1 MAVVS
6 VKTLHDGWS
15 GTFTKSASPSF
26 NVVYLVEVDDPTDG
40 NMAVVAA
47 DGIPLLGSSYRVGE
61 DSRADVLLKSLST
74 APIAGTRNLWQ
85 VTASYGSTEQED
97 QEKGDPTDG
106 KTEDGAPTNDP
117 LKFAVSMSMSTS
129 RVTRDAIVGT
139 FLGVLDGDNFMQQGF
154 NDGNAPPKFHDNV
167 TTKNSGK
174 INNGRA
180 ITNSAYTA
188 FDPPAQTEYN
198 RTNVKIKFNTLNT
211 PVKIMPYINSIN
223 SKPLTITVNY
233 MWDDPENKL
242 RKSTASVTI
251 PSYAGRL
258 MGITTSPSKRNGIG
272 FHENQIEI
280 EIDKLY
286 GWRLDILDRGY
297 STSNKEE
304 MFGGDSASEAK
315 PKLDAVVTEDGFAS
329 REPILLDG
337 KGQALDVKRS
347 QGVFIRY
354 GVYPEK
360 DWKLANLNN
369 PTKLQGVD

>member
-15 GTFTKSASPSF
+15 GTFTKSAAPTF
-26 NVVYLVEVDDPTDG
+26 NVVYLVEVNDPKDG
-40 NMAVVAA
+40 NMTVVAA
-47 DGIPLLGSSYRVGE
+47 DGIPLLGSSYSVGG
-61 DSRADVLLKSLST
+61 DSRADVLLNSLST

-85 VTASYGSTEQED
+85 VTASYGTPEQE
-97 QEKGDPTDG
+97 EEEDPTEET
-106 KTEDGAPTNDP
+106 TEDGEPTNDP

-139 FLGVLDGDNFMQQGF
+139 FIGVVTDGDFLAAGF
-154 NDGNAPPKFHDNV
+154 NNGNAPPQPDDTV
-167 TTKNSGK
+167 RTDASGK
-174 INNGRA
+174 ITNGRG
-180 ITNSAYTA
+180 ITNSAFA
-188 FDPPAQTEYN
+188 PFDPPAQTEYN
-198 RTNVKIKFNTLNT
+198 RTNVKIKFNTLNS
-211 PVKIMPYINSIN
+211 PVRIMPYINSIN

-233 MWDDPENKL
+233 MWDDFNNTL
-242 RKSTASVTI
+242 RQSTASVTI
-251 PSYAGRL
+251 PAYAGRL
-258 MGITTSPSKRNGIG
+258 LGITTSPSKRNGIG

-297 STSNKEE
+297 ATVNENE
-304 MFGGDSASEAK
+304 MFGSRSEGKAYTK
-315 PKLDAVVTEDGFAS
+315 TDAVVTEDGFAS

-337 KGQALDVKRS
+337 KGQALDVKES
-347 QGVFIRY
+347 DAVYIRY

-369 PTKLQGVD
+369 PKRLQGVD

>member
-15 GTFTKSASPSF
+15 GTFTKSAAPTF

-85 VTASYGSTEQED
+85 VTASYGSPEQE
-97 QEKGDPTDG
+97 EEEDPTEET
-106 KTEDGAPTNDP
+106 TEDGEPTNDP

-139 FLGVLDGDNFMQQGF
+139 FIGVVTDGVFAQAGF
-154 NDGNAPPKFHDNV
+154 NAGNTPPQFHANV
-167 TTKNSGK
+167 TTDASGK

-180 ITNSAYTA
+180 ITNSAFTA

-198 RTNVKIKFNTLNT
+198 RTNVKIKFNTLDS

-223 SKPLTITVNY
+223 SQALTIRVNY
-233 MWDDPENKL
+233 QWDDPENTL

-251 PSYAGRL
+251 PAYAGRL

-304 MFGGDSASEAK
+304 MFGNESEGK
-315 PKLDAVVTEDGFAS
+315 SYPKLDAVVTEDGFAS

-337 KGQALDVKRS
+337 KGQALDVKES
-347 QGVFIRY
+347 DAVYIRY

-360 DWKLANLNN
+360 DWKLVNLNN
-369 PTKLQGVD
+369 PSRLQGVD